1 MSIYVIKDIN
11 NEYVANRFKVK
22 GVKDPRRAL
31 HFTNKEKAIEF
42 SGRLRHEHKISR
54 DIEHCYLSE
63 SYYAV
68 ETLGEAY
75 DKFLYYRAMNER
87 RKCEQSISFGEFL
100 EQLDQEEGL

>member
-11 NEYVANRFKVK
+11 SDYVAGRIKVK
-22 GVKDPRRAL
+22 GVNDPRRAL

-42 SGRLRHEHKISR
+42 SGRLRHEHKISG
-54 DIEHCYLSE
+54 SE

-100 EQLDQEEGL
+100 EQLDQGEGL

>member
-1 MSIYVIKDIN
+1 MSIYVIKEIN
-11 NEYVANRFKVK
+11 NDYVANRIKVS

-31 HFTNKEKAIEF
+31 HFTNKEKAIKF
-42 SGRLRHEHKISR
+42 SDRLLHEHKISR
-54 DIEHCYLSE
+54 DLERCYLSE

-75 DKFLYYRAMNER
+75 DKFLYYRAMSER

-100 EQLDQEEGL
+100 EQLDQGEGL

>member
-1 MSIYVIKDIN
+1 MSIYVIKDN
-11 NEYVANRFKVK
+11 SNEYVNSRIIVK

-42 SGRLRHEHKISR
+42 SDRLRHEHKISG
-54 DIEHCYLSE
+54 SE
-63 SYYAV
+63 SYYEV

-100 EQLDQEEGL
+100 EQLDQGEGL